1 MKISVIGAGNVGA
14 TLAMRIVESG
24 IGDVVLVDVVE
35 GLANGKA
42 LDISDAAPI
51 MGHEKSISG
60 TTDYKEIEDSDVVVI
75 TAGFPRKP
83 GMSREDLI
91 SKNIP
96 IMDTIVKNVKS
107 FCKDAIIIVVT
118 NPLDVISH
126 YIYKS
131 GSFPKEKVIGMAGT
145 LDASRFSNLIAE
157 ELSVPRRDVECYV
170 LGSHGDTM
178 VPVVSKS
185 SVNGEPLRNKMNEE
199 AIQRL
204 TERTKKRGA
213 EIVANLK
220 MGSACYSPSAG
231 VLEILRAISNDSGN
245 ILCVSTLLEGEY
257 GISGCFLGV
266 PAHIGK
272 AGILEIVQLE
282 LEEGESKALKLSA
295 EKTKHSLRSVLQ

>member
-14 TLAMRIVESG
+14 TLAMRILESG
-24 IGDVVLVDVVE
+24 IGDVVLVDIVE

-51 MGHEKSISG
+51 MGHEKTISG
-60 TTDYKEIEDSDVVVI
+60 TTDYKEIKGSDVVVV

-83 GMSREDLI
+83 GMSRKDLI

-96 IMDTIVKNVKS
+96 IMDAIVKNVKS

-118 NPLDVISH
+118 NPLDVISY

-131 GSFPKEKVIGMAGT
+131 GFFPKEKVIGMAGT
-145 LDASRFSNLIAE
+145 LDASRFSNLVAE
-157 ELSVPRRDVECYV
+157 ELSVPRRDIKCYV

-185 SVNGEPLRNKMNEE
+185 SVSGEPLRRKMNED
-199 AIQRL
+199 AIKRL
-204 TERTKKRGA
+204 VKRTKKRGA

-220 MGSACYSPSAG
+220 MGSAYYSPSAG
-231 VLEILRAISNDSGN
+231 VLEILKAINEDSGKV
-245 ILCVSTLLEGEY
+245 LCVSTLLEGEY

-266 PAHIGK
+266 PVRIGK
-272 AGILEIVQLE
+272 AGILEIVQLD
-282 LEEGESKALKLSA
+282 LEEEESKALKLSA
-295 EKTKHSLRSVLQ
+295 EKTKQTLGLVL